1 MSAAAS
7 SAGEAFAPAAP
18 DALAGRVI
26 LVTGAYGG
34 LGEAAAKACAQ
45 AGATVVLLGRK
56 VPKLSKA
63 YDAVKALGPLPALYP
78 LDLAGADPVDYEQM
92 AERIVGDLGGLHG
105 LLHCAAE
112 FTGLRPLE
120 ATPPE
125 DFIRNVHVN
134 LAAPW
139 LLTQACLPALRAQ
152 PDSAVVF
159 VLDDP
164 ARVSR
169 AYWGAYAVAKAG
181 LLGLVKVLDDETD
194 NGPVRVSALQPPP
207 MRTTIRSRAFV
218 EEAASRVPGPARYAH
233 ACVHLLSTAGAAWR
247 GEVLRDQSVP
257 PA

>member
-1 MSAAAS
+1 MSAVAA
-7 SAGEAFAPAAP
+7 SAGEAFVPAAP
-18 DALAGRVI
+18 GALADRVI

-78 LDLAGADPVDYEQM
+78 LDLAGADPADFEQM
-92 AERIVGDLGGLHG
+92 VERIVGDLGGLHG

-120 ATPPE
+120 TTPPE
-125 DFIRNVHVN
+125 DFIRNLHVN
-134 LAAPW
+134 LSAPW

-152 PDSAVVF
+152 SDSAVVF

-169 AYWGAYAVAKAG
+169 AYWGPYAVAKAG

-218 EEAASRVPGPARYAH
+218 EEAASRVPGPARYAN
-233 ACVHLLSTAGAAWR
+233 ACVHLLSPAGAAWR
-247 GEVLRDQSVP
+247 GEVLVDQAVP
-257 PA
+257 AA

>member
-1 MSAAAS
+1 MSRPAAT
-7 SAGEAFAPAAP
+7 AGEAFAPAAP

-56 VPKLSKA
+56 VPKLSKT
-63 YDAVKALGPLPALYP
+63 YDVVKQLGPLPALYP
-78 LDLAGADPVDYEQM
+78 LDLAGADPADYEQM

-105 LLHCAAE
+105 ILHCAAE
-112 FTGLRPLE
+112 FTGLRPLD

-125 DFIRNVHVN
+125 DFLRHLHVN
-134 LAAPW
+134 LTAPW

-164 ARVSR
+164 ARVQR
-169 AYWGAYAVAKAG
+169 AYWGAYGVAKAG
-181 LLGLVKVLDDETD
+181 LLGLMRMLDDETD
-194 NGPVRVSALQPPP
+194 NGSVRVSALQPSP
-207 MRTTIRSRAFV
+207 MHTNIRSRAFV
-218 EEAASRVPGPARYAH
+218 EEAATRVPMPARTGN
-233 ACVHLLSTAGAAWR
+233 ACVHLLSPAGAAWR
-247 GEVLRDQSVP
+247 GEVLSEGAAAP
-257 PA
+257 